1 MSGDG
6 TYVNAF
12 GRRVSSTDDTIAEAF
27 GVPLSGGSPVSVAEQ
42 AAATAFGRTT
52 SADEALLADLEEA
65 GYTAS
70 GARGVLSRLADG
82 FSVDAAL
89 HGSAFMSAVQPG
101 RVEQLV
107 HERGAGVLR
116 RHGRLVGEA
125 KAPAPTNSA
134 AVAEARDRLVSAYR
148 TAYPSFPAWGAEK
161 YADSAAEAVQERSI
175 RQGWSERQVVEALDR
190 QGATLRPPVRVR
202 KVGRR

>member
-82 FSVDAAL
+82 FSVDAAV
-89 HGSAFMSAVQPG
+89 HDAFGSAVQPG
-101 RVEQLV
+101 RVAQLV
-107 HERGAGVLR
+107 YERGAGVLR
-116 RHGRLVGEA
+116 RHGRLVEGA

-190 QGATLRPPVRVR
+190 QGATLRPSVRVR